1 MPVICTHKIPLPYYP
16 GENVYVC
23 MFMYAYYR
31 DGNIFG
37 CTCMYMRVYI
47 CCVLRVITYVY
58 IRVYYMCRYI
68 KNLRYPQWASSL
80 LIMIVVDS
88 PIGSIGSRNVHT
100 PGYPLGPLVP

>member
-1 MPVICTHKIPLPYYP
+1 MNAGDLYPQIPLPYHP

-23 MFMYAYYR
+23 MFMYAYYQ

-58 IRVYYMCRYI
+58 VRVYYMCRYI
-68 KNLRYPQWASSL
+68 KILDILNGHQ
-80 LIMIVVDS
+80 VC
-88 PIGSIGSRNVHT
+88 
-100 PGYPLGPLVP
+100 

>member
-1 MPVICTHKIPLPYYP
+1 MNAGDLYPQIPLLYYP

-23 MFMYAYYR
+23 MFMYAYYL

-58 IRVYYMCRYI
+58 VRVYYMCRYI
-68 KNLRYPQWASSL
+68 KILDILNGHQ
-80 LIMIVVDS
+80 VC
-88 PIGSIGSRNVHT
+88 
-100 PGYPLGPLVP
+100 